1 MLKFNKDSSVVFC
14 KTKDKYGGLSNMC
27 AGYPIEVN
35 GLTFKTSEALYQTL
49 RFPNN
54 PEVQRKILSAKSPI
68 AAKIVCRE
76 FIEFERSNWYDI
88 RIYVMRW
95 CLRAKLISNW
105 DKFGELLESTG
116 NLHIVELSYKDN
128 FWGAKPTGEYFEGWN
143 ILGRLLSELREDY
156 RKVDGRTQCRLKP
169 LDIPDFMLMG
179 EKVNEVNVMM

>member
-1 MLKFNKDSSVVFC
+1 MLKFTKNDSAIFC

-35 GLTFKTSEALYQTL
+35 GLTFKTSEALYQAL

-54 PEVQRKILSAKSPI
+54 SEVQRQILEAKSPMT
-68 AAKIVCRE
+68 AKMICRE
-76 FIEFERSNWYDI
+76 FIRHERADWNDVKTH
-88 RIYVMRW
+88 VMRW

-128 FWGAKPTGEYFEGWN
+128 FWGAKPVGEYLEGWN
-143 ILGRLLSELREDY
+143 ILGRSLSELREDY
-156 RKVDGRTQCRLKP
+156 RKAGERTQYKLKP
-169 LDIPDFMLMG
+169 LEIYNFILMG
-179 EKVNEVNVMM
+179 EKVNEITVVM